1 VVLVVSVLPPSVLI
15 TVAVCAVFIC
25 GELVAVFP
33 PELIGVV
40 ELPFI
45 IVEVEMRPVVTPSPH
60 LPGTDFKTPFSE
72 IMQYGFLV
80 TTS

>member
-1 VVLVVSVLPPSVLI
+1 MVLVVSALPPSILI
-15 TVAVCAVFIC
+15 TVAVCAVSIC

-33 PELIGVV
+33 SELIGVV
-40 ELPFI
+40 ELLLVK
-45 IVEVEMRPVVTPSPH
+45 VEVEMRPVVAPSPH
-60 LPGTDFKTPFSE
+60 LPGTDFKMPFSE